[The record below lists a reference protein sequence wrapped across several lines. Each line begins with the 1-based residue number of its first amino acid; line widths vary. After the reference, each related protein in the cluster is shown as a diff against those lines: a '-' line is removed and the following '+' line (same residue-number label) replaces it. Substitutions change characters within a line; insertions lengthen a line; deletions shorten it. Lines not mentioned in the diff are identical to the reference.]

1 MTLEVTGVTQDEPVE
16 HGPDARLTRQPYAVR
31 LRAERDSG
39 GDGRVYR
46 VAFRATEGGNGG
58 ECVGVAPVTVPRQKH
73 QQAVDSAPPSYDS
86 LAP

>member
-1 MTLEVTGVTQDEPVE
+1 MTLEVTGVTQDEPVDR
-16 HGPDARLTRQPYAVR
+16 GPDARLTRQAYAVR

-46 VAFRATEGGNGG
+46 VSFRATDGNGG
-58 ECVGVAPVTVPRQKH
+58 ECTGVAQVTVPRQRH
-73 QQAVDSAPPSYDS
+73 RPAVDSAPPSYDS